1 MSDDAR
7 RDREA
12 IFLAILIGVF
22 AALVILLVVMLL
34 ARSGG
39 DGEATP
45 TTAAPATTSAAT
57 TTAAATTTVTTA
69 APTTTVT
76 TAAPSTTAATTTAA
90 TTTTTSTTTTSTTTT
105 TTTTVPFSGDTDWKG
120 CTASGLDADTVSDV
134 RFSQR
139 EGFTRVVFDFTGG
152 VPGCTVGYAD
162 PHTLVVIVHPVDIA
176 NPFAAGIFDG
186 SGQLQVGAAAS
197 GSSPSTLP
205 GPATSRSSLSKGH
218 PGWPSTSRTERQDHD
233 PSVRTATSRYTALAP
248 VVT

>member
-76 TAAPSTTAATTTAA
+76 TAAPTTTVTTAAPTTTAATTTAA

-186 SGQLQVGAAAS
+186 SGQLQVGTISVNRVNS
-197 GSSPSTLP
+197 GGIGGGSGEWQFSIDLAGTRNFQVFTLEGPSRV
-205 GPATSRSSLSKGH
+205 AIDI
-218 PGWPSTSRTERQDHD
+218 ED
-233 PSVRTATSRYTALAP
+233 
-248 VVT
+248 